1 MRTYFWDFGED
12 GHGEGSAR
20 QYLLLLDDFLR
31 DHRLECETG
40 VLRKERGGFSAF
52 CKAPVAARPV
62 IEKILG
68 PVRFCDDPAER
79 S

>member
-1 MRTYFWDFGED
+1 MRTYFWDFGD
-12 GHGEGSAR
+12 GGHGEGSAR

-40 VLRKERGGFSAF
+40 VLRKERGGFTTF
-52 CKAPVAARPV
+52 CKAPASARSV
-62 IEKILG
+62 IEGTLG
-68 PVRFCDDPAER
+68 PVRFTDER

>member
-20 QYLLLLDDFLR
+20 QYLLLLDDFLQ

-40 VLRKERGGFSAF
+40 VIRKERGGFATFCRAPAAAF
-52 CKAPVAARPV
+52 AV
-62 IEKILG
+62 IEQTLG
-68 PVRFCDDPAER
+68 PVRYEEDQR
-79 S
+79 